1 MASASSLSSSF
12 TGKSKY
18 DVFLSFRGKDTGTG
32 IRDHLAAALRRKQ
45 IKLFIDDEE
54 ELQKGDE
61 ISPAVSK
68 AIEASVVSVIIFSKN
83 YAYSTWCLDELVR
96 ILDCKKRNGQTV
108 VPVFYKVDPS
118 DVRKQ
123 RGSFRK
129 AFVHH
134 ERNFSDKVRVQKWR
148 DSLTQASNISGFHDS
163 RSFRNDAELVEKI
176 AEDIS
181 KKLEDMA
188 DPPNFPSSMASS
200 SCLSSSFTAKCK
212 YDAFLSFGGEDTRTG
227 IRSHLAAALRRKQIE
242 LFIADEKEVEK
253 GNEISPAVSDA
264 IETSLILI
272 IIFSEDYA
280 SSKWCLD
287 ELVKILDC
295 LEKNNGQIVVPVFY
309 RVDPF
314 DVLEQKGSFAEAFVR
329 HERNFPDK
337 VQKWRDALIKASTIS
352 AFVVTESRNEAGHVE
367 KIAQDISKK
376 VEDMSDSTDL
386 SGFVGLNSRIEKIKS
401 LLCLELGDVRIVGI
415 WGMGGIGKTTI
426 ASVIFHQISGDFQGK
441 CFMKNVGEE
450 SSKMGVMH
458 VRDEVISQVM
468 GENIKIGTPT
478 ITPNI
483 KKRLQQRKVLIVL
496 DDVDDN
502 SKNFAGGLE
511 LFSPGSRIIITT
523 RDKRLLDKRRVENV
537 YEVKGLKHNS
547 ALELFCRKAFRQNN
561 RSPDLLELSEEVAH
575 YANGNP
581 LALQV
586 LGSSLYQK
594 SKEQWKDKLR
604 KLKLIT
610 DPNIYKVL
618 KISYDG
624 LNWEEKEIFLDVAC
638 FFKGEDVDFVTRVQD
653 DPTSMHNG
661 LNTLV
666 EMSLITISANRL
678 QMHDIL
684 QELGKT
690 IILQESFK
698 EPGKRSKL
706 WDHKDVYQV
715 LKKNKGTDA
724 IEGIFFDLSK
734 INYLHLSPQAFAN
747 MSSLTLLKF
756 YMPECNGVPIMSSKL
771 HLNQDLEYLPKKLRY
786 LHWHEYPLKTL
797 PFSFEPNYL
806 IELNLPYSKVEQ
818 IWIGEKKAFK
828 LKFIN
833 LYNSRYLTRLPEFSE
848 IPNLERINLSG
859 SELERLPATIKQF
872 SQLRYL
878 YLRNCNMLQSLPEL
892 PLLLSHLDASNCKR
906 LQSLPEISSCLEEL
920 DISILEKLS
929 KTTFPIKHGCSLMQF
944 EFQNCWELKENKI
957 LEDSELRIQH
967 MAIASL
973 RLFYEKEQLYCP
985 SILLPGSEIPKWF
998 AFQNIGPLIALQ
1010 LPEHCLINLI
1020 GFALCAVIDFKHLP
1034 SNSWDSFN
1042 INCGIYIKMNKP
1054 EDLSFNCFLA
1064 SIRDAID
1071 SDHVIL
1077 GFSPLGIGGFPVGGG
1092 NHNTTVLVDFFPAK
1106 DLICLMKSACFKCE
1120 FAETIQHSFLPFCP
1134 DFEFNFFYST
1144 KNLIAGGLTAF
1155 VIGFIRNDSPWWRR
1169 RASEAIY

>member
-1 MASASSLSSSF
+1 MASSSSLSSSF
-12 TGKSKY
+12 TAKSKY
-18 DVFLSFRGKDTGTG
+18 DVFLSFLGKDTGIG

-45 IKLFIDDEE
+45 IELFIDDEQE
-54 ELQKGDE
+54 PQKGDE

-68 AIEASVVSVIIFSKN
+68 AIETSAVSIIIFSEN

-108 VPVFYKVDPS
+108 VPVFYKVSPPA
-118 DVRKQ
+118 VRKQ
-123 RGSFRK
+123 RLSFGE

-134 ERNFSDKVRVQKWR
+134 ESNFSDKVQVQKWR
-148 DSLTQASNISGFHDS
+148 DSLTQASNISGFYAS

-181 KKLEDMA
+181 KKLKDMA

-212 YDAFLSFGGEDTRTG
+212 YDVFLSFGGEETRTG
-227 IRSHLAAALRRKQIE
+227 IGSHLAAALRRKQIE
-242 LFIADEKEVEK
+242 LFIDDEKEANK
-253 GNEISPAVSDA
+253 GDEISPAVSDA

-272 IIFSEDYA
+272 VIFSKDYA

-295 LEKNNGQIVVPVFY
+295 LIKNTGQIVVPVFY
-309 RVDPF
+309 RIDSS
-314 DVLEQKGSFAEAFVR
+314 DVHKQKGSFRKAFVH

-337 VQKWRDALIKASTIS
+337 VQKWREALTKASSIS
-352 AFVVTESRNEAGHVE
+352 EFFVVDPRNEAGDVE

-376 VEDMSDSTDL
+376 VEEMSDSPDL
-386 SGFVGLNSRIEKIKS
+386 SGFVGLNLQIEKIKS

-450 SSKMGVMH
+450 SSKMGVIH

-502 SKNFAGGLE
+502 SKSFAVCLD

-523 RDKRLLDKRRVENV
+523 RDKRLLYKRGVQSV
-537 YEVKGLKHNS
+537 CEVKGLKHNS

-594 SKEQWKDKLR
+594 SKEQWKDKLH

-653 DPTSMHNG
+653 DPTSMRNG
-661 LNTLV
+661 LNILV
-666 EMSLITISANRL
+666 EKSLITISDNRL
-678 QMHDIL
+678 QMHDML
-684 QELGKT
+684 QEIGKT
-690 IILQESFK
+690 IIRQESFK

-734 INYLHLSPQAFAN
+734 INYLHLSPHAFAN

-756 YMPECNGVPIMSSKL
+756 YMPECNGVPVMSSKL
-771 HLNQDLEYLPKKLRY
+771 HLDQDLEYLSKKLRY

-797 PFSFEPNYL
+797 PFSFKPKCL

-833 LYNSRYLTRLPEFSE
+833 LYNTRYLTKLPEFSE

-859 SELERLPATIKQF
+859 SNLERLPATIKQF

-892 PLLLSHLDASNCKR
+892 PLFLSHLDASNCKR
-906 LQSLPEISSCLEEL
+906 LESLPEISPCLEEL

-929 KTTFPIKHGCSLMQF
+929 KTTFPMKHDCSLMQF
-944 EFQNCWELKENKI
+944 EFQNCSELNEDKI
-957 LEDSELRIQH
+957 LADSELRIQR

-998 AFQNIGPLIALQ
+998 TCQDIGPLIALH

-1020 GFALCAVIDFKHLP
+1020 GVALCAVIDFKHLP
-1034 SNSWDSFN
+1034 PNSWDSFY
-1042 INCGIYIKMNKP
+1042 ISCGIHIKMNKH
-1054 EDLSFNCFLA
+1054 EDFSFSCSLA

-1077 GFSPLGIGGFPVGGG
+1077 GFSPLRIGGFPVGGG
-1092 NHNTTVLVDFFPAK
+1092 NHNTTVVVDFFPAK
-1106 DLICLMKSACFKCE
+1106 VKCCGVSPVYADPNKTE
-1120 FAETIQHSFLPFCP
+1120 PKTFTLKFAAE
-1134 DFEFNFFYST
+1134 
-1144 KNLIAGGLTAF
+1144 
-1155 VIGFIRNDSPWWRR
+1155 IGKLDDKARKIESK
-1169 RASEAIY
+1169 

>member
-1 MASASSLSSSF
+1 MASSSSLSSSF
-12 TGKSKY
+12 TAKSKY
-18 DVFLSFRGKDTGTG
+18 DVFLSFRGKDTGIG

-45 IKLFIDDEE
+45 IELFIDDEQE
-54 ELQKGDE
+54 PQKGDD

-68 AIEASVVSVIIFSKN
+68 AIETSAVSIIIFSKN

-118 DVRKQ
+118 AVRKQ
-123 RGSFRK
+123 RGSFGE

-134 ERNFSDKVRVQKWR
+134 ESNFSDKVRVQKWR

-188 DPPNFPSSMASS
+188 DPPNFPSSMAST

-212 YDAFLSFGGEDTRTG
+212 YDVFLSSGGEDTRTG

-242 LFIADEKEVEK
+242 LFIDDEKEVEK

-264 IETSLILI
+264 IETSLIVI

-376 VEDMSDSTDL
+376 VEDISDSTDL

-401 LLCLELGDVRIVGI
+401 LLCLELGDVRILGI

-426 ASVIFHQISGDFQGK
+426 ASIIFHQISGDFQGK
-441 CFMKNVGEE
+441 
-450 SSKMGVMH
+450 
-458 VRDEVISQVM
+458 
-468 GENIKIGTPT
+468 
-478 ITPNI
+478 
-483 KKRLQQRKVLIVL
+483 
-496 DDVDDN
+496 
-502 SKNFAGGLE
+502 
-511 LFSPGSRIIITT
+511 
-523 RDKRLLDKRRVENV
+523 
-537 YEVKGLKHNS
+537 
-547 ALELFCRKAFRQNN
+547 KAFRQNN
-561 RSPDLLELSEEVAH
+561 RSPDLLELSEEVEH

-594 SKEQWKDKLR
+594 SKEQWKDKLH

-638 FFKGEDVDFVTRVQD
+638 FFKGEDVDFVTR
-653 DPTSMHNG
+653 
-661 LNTLV
+661 
-666 EMSLITISANRL
+666 
-678 QMHDIL
+678 
-684 QELGKT
+684 
-690 IILQESFK
+690 
-698 EPGKRSKL
+698 
-706 WDHKDVYQV
+706 
-715 LKKNKGTDA
+715 GTDA

-734 INYLHLSPQAFAN
+734 INYLHHLSSHAFAN
-747 MSSLTLLKF
+747 MSNLTLLKF
-756 YMPECNGVPIMSSKL
+756 YMPESYGVPVMSSKL
-771 HLNQDLEYLPKKLRY
+771 HLDQDLEYLSKKLRY

-797 PFSFEPNYL
+797 PFSFKPKCL
-806 IELNLPYSKVEQ
+806 IELNLPY
-818 IWIGEKKAFK
+818 
-828 LKFIN
+828 
-833 LYNSRYLTRLPEFSE
+833 
-848 IPNLERINLSG
+848 
-859 SELERLPATIKQF
+859 
-872 SQLRYL
+872 
-878 YLRNCNMLQSLPEL
+878 M
-892 PLLLSHLDASNCKR
+892 
-906 LQSLPEISSCLEEL
+906 
-920 DISILEKLS
+920 
-929 KTTFPIKHGCSLMQF
+929 
-944 EFQNCWELKENKI
+944 
-957 LEDSELRIQH
+957 
-967 MAIASL
+967 
-973 RLFYEKEQLYCP
+973 
-985 SILLPGSEIPKWF
+985 
-998 AFQNIGPLIALQ
+998 
-1010 LPEHCLINLI
+1010 
-1020 GFALCAVIDFKHLP
+1020 
-1034 SNSWDSFN
+1034 
-1042 INCGIYIKMNKP
+1042 
-1054 EDLSFNCFLA
+1054 
-1064 SIRDAID
+1064 
-1071 SDHVIL
+1071 
-1077 GFSPLGIGGFPVGGG
+1077 
-1092 NHNTTVLVDFFPAK
+1092 
-1106 DLICLMKSACFKCE
+1106 
-1120 FAETIQHSFLPFCP
+1120 PFCP